1 MRIALVALLVAL
13 AAPVAPETPKQP
25 APKPQNPYVAEL
37 LRAIDGKEKLPSGE
51 VFRNVQ
57 LLKDV
62 PALRLLA
69 IMEMG
74 YSAALGVGC
83 EHCHVVDR
91 WEADEKRPKRAA
103 REMILLSR
111 EINTRLKE
119 LPHIDNTDPFVNCMT
134 CHRGKVKPNEQ

>member
-1 MRIALVALLVAL
+1 MRIVFVALLVVFATS
-13 AAPVAPETPKQP
+13 AAPQTT
-25 APKPQNPYVAEL
+25 KPQNPYVTEL
-37 LRAIDGKEKLPSGE
+37 LRQIEGKETMPSGE

-62 PALRLLA
+62 PAGRLLR

-74 YSAALGVGC
+74 YSGALGVGC

-91 WEADEKRPKRAA
+91 WEADEKRPKLAA
-103 REMILLSR
+103 REMMQLTR
-111 EINTRLKE
+111 EINDRLKK
-119 LPHIDNTDPFVNCMT
+119 LPHIDNTDPFVNCTT